1 MNELEF
7 LLVLLLVAAGLV
19 RLADLARIPYPVVL
33 VLGGL
38 GIGFLPGLPTVEL
51 DPEVVFVVFLP
62 PLLAAASFAS
72 SPQTL
77 KAEATSIGFL
87 AVTLVLA
94 TMGVVAVVAH
104 AVVPGLAW
112 GPAFVLGAV
121 LAPTDTVAAAAA
133 FSRMG
138 VPERVKLLVEGEA
151 IVNDATALV
160 AYRVAIAAAVS
171 GAFAPASAVRDFFL
185 AALGGAA
192 IGLVFGVAER
202 QILRRWAD
210 PALSIFFTVMIPYV
224 AYIAAEQAGVSGV
237 LAVVAAGL
245 YIGWYAHEVFDAGT
259 RLSAIAFWGVLDFA
273 ANAILFVLLGLQFPA
288 LVEELQ
294 GTIALGELVGAACV
308 VTLAVVIVRMLG
320 TMVAGLGAT
329 RAERVAVGWAG
340 MRGAVSLAAALA
352 IPTSVD
358 GREEILFVTV
368 VVILVTLV
376 GQGLTFPSMLK
387 LLRLDGERPW
397 SASEAIARLEA
408 AQAALDRIDE
418 LEDEGAPEELLRR
431 MRELYRAR
439 FARCQAVI
447 GGDGTAP
454 PKHTEKRLKYSAVR
468 LELIGVERASLLELR
483 NDGRLEPGV
492 MGQIQRDLD
501 LEETRLR

>member
-1 MNELEF
+1 VNGLEF

-19 RLADLARIPYPVVL
+19 RLADLARVPYPVVL
-33 VLGGL
+33 VLAGL
-38 GIGFLPGLPTVEL
+38 GVGVVPGLPTIQL
-51 DPEVVFVVFLP
+51 NPEIVFVVFLP
-62 PLLAAASFAS
+62 PLLSAAAFSS

-77 KAEATSIGFL
+77 RAEATSIGFL
-87 AVTLVLA
+87 AVPLVLT
-94 TMGVVAVVAH
+94 TMAVVAVVAH
-104 AVVPGLAW
+104 AVLPGLGWA
-112 GPAFVLGAV
+112 PAFVLGAV

-160 AYRVAIAAAVS
+160 AYRVAIAVAAG
-171 GAFAPASAVRDFFL
+171 GAFSPAGAVRDFLL

-192 IGLVFGVAER
+192 IGLLFGIAER
-202 QILRRWAD
+202 QVLRRWAD
-210 PALSIFFTVMIPYV
+210 PALSIFFTVVVPYV
-224 AYIAAEQAGVSGV
+224 SYVAAEQAGVSGV
-237 LAVVAAGL
+237 LAVVATSL
-245 YIGWYAHEVFDAGT
+245 YIGWFTHEVFDAGT
-259 RLSAIAFWGVLDFA
+259 RLSAVAFWGVLDFA
-273 ANAILFVLLGLQFPA
+273 ANAILFVLLGLQFPTLVNELRGSISLGNLVGSA
-288 LVEELQ
+288 LV
-294 GTIALGELVGAACV
+294 
-308 VTLAVVIVRMLG
+308 VTVAVVLVRMAG

-329 RAERVAVGWAG
+329 RRERVAVGWSG

-352 IPTSVD
+352 IPTGVQ

-376 GQGLTFPSMLK
+376 GQGLTFAPLLT

-397 SASEAIARLEA
+397 SPGEAIARLEA
-408 AQAALDRIDE
+408 AQNALDRLDE

-447 GGDGTAP
+447 GGDGVPP
-454 PKHTEKRLKYSAVR
+454 PKHAEKRMRYSSVR
-468 LELIGVERASLLELR
+468 LELIGVERASLIELR
-483 NDGRLEPGV
+483 NAGRLEPGV
-492 MGQIQRDLD
+492 LRAIQRDLD
-501 LEETRLR
+501 LEEARLR

>member
-19 RLADLARIPYPVVL
+19 RLADLARVPYPVVL

-38 GIGFLPGLPTVEL
+38 AVGFVPGLPTIEL
-51 DPEVVFVVFLP
+51 DPEIVFVVFLP
-62 PLLAAASFAS
+62 PLLAAAAFAS

-77 KAEATSIGFL
+77 RAEARPIGFL
-87 AVTLVLA
+87 AVTLVLT
-94 TMGVVAVVAH
+94 TMAVVAVVAH

-138 VPERVKLLVEGEA
+138 VPERVRLLVEGEA

-160 AYRVAIAAAVS
+160 AYRVAITAAVS
-171 GAFAPASAVRDFFL
+171 GVFSPAGAVRDFAL

-192 IGLVFGVAER
+192 IGLVFGMAER
-202 QILRRWAD
+202 RVLRRWAD
-210 PALSIFFTVMIPYV
+210 PALSIFVTVMVPYV
-224 AYIAAEQAGVSGV
+224 SYVAAEQAGVSGV
-237 LAVVAAGL
+237 LAVVATAL
-245 YIGWYAHEVFDAGT
+245 YLGWYSHEVFDAGT
-259 RLSAIAFWGVLDFA
+259 RLSAMAFWRVLDFA

-288 LVEELQ
+288 LVDELQ
-294 GTIALGELVGAACV
+294 GSIALGELVGAAMV
-308 VTLAVVIVRMLG
+308 VTIAVVLVRMAG
-320 TMVAGLGAT
+320 TMLAGLGAT
-329 RAERVAVGWAG
+329 RAERFAVGWSG

-352 IPTSVD
+352 IPASVD

-376 GQGLTFPSMLK
+376 GQGLTFPTVLK
-387 LLRLDGERPW
+387 LLRIDGERPW
-397 SASEAIARLEA
+397 TPSEAIARLEA
-408 AQAALDRIDE
+408 AQNALDRLDE
-418 LEDEGAPEELLRR
+418 LEDEGAPAEVLRR

-447 GGDGTAP
+447 GGDGTP
-454 PKHTEKRLKYSAVR
+454 PSKHVEKRMRSSAVR
-468 LELIGVERASLLELR
+468 LELIAVERASLIELR
-483 NDGRLEPGV
+483 NAGRLEPGV
-492 MGQIQRDLD
+492 LRNIQRDLD
-501 LEETRLR
+501 LEEARLR